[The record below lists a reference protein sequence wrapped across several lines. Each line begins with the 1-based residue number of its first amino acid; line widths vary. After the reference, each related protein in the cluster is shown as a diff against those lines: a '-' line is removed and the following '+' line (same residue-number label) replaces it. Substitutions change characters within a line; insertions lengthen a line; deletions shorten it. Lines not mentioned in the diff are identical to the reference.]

1 MISGRRGED
10 AGAQSRAKQFLRA
23 FARWWFVILIAFVIR
38 LWALGAQSLWFDEGW
53 SWHLARMPLAEMA
66 LTTAGDRS
74 PPLYYALL
82 HAWIALAGQSE
93 FAMRFISALADTAT
107 VVLLMAFVSA
117 SWRGTGDIASAASLI
132 AGAIYAVCPF
142 AVWYA
147 QETRM
152 YALVATLCTASSYA
166 LWRWLREAAGDR
178 PDRGE
183 PATGRRPAARF
194 LVASATLLSLAIY
207 SHYYAIFLLPAHF
220 LVVLFASVGQ
230 RVPGRTGGAAFG
242 DCRLLRLNLRFLL
255 AAACVIGLLIPW
267 LLVASAGFAYDDG
280 FSFPLNTID
289 GRLLEWVR
297 SLASGGLAHPLP
309 AAWPWLMAG
318 AGALG
323 VAGFA
328 VNRRWRELAVLL
340 ALIIGPLLAATI
352 AVWLVYPYR
361 SVFHPRYLIYV
372 APMVCA
378 LFGAAGALAIA
389 HRSSLVARAALILRL
404 APCLLIGALWLPAL
418 GAYFTDPALWR
429 DDTRGAV
436 RHVVEAIEPGDLAVM
451 SRDNFAIT
459 YYWPP
464 EQAPLLIALPS
475 GLHGVL
481 RSDEAVIGA
490 LNDRRPERV
499 RLMLWQDDVV
509 DPQKFI
515 ESTLWPNG
523 YQIGEF
529 NFARIRLPLYRIERW
544 PIARA
549 PFREVAITFGEPG
562 GDRLVLRR
570 YWQPER
576 ATAGDW
582 FYAILEWE
590 AQQPLSADYKVFV
603 HVVGADGRPVFQNDK
618 LPLNAL
624 LPMTRWQPGELRRD
638 AHAMVAPASLGSG
651 IYPVVGGVYDPET
664 GRRLPAYSGD
674 RELGTA
680 VSLGAVAV
688 QSP

>member
-1 MISGRRGED
+1 MISARHRED
-10 AGAQSRAKQFLRA
+10 TKAQSRTNQFLRVFAPSWFIVLVA
-23 FARWWFVILIAFVIR
+23 FAIR

-82 HAWIALAGQSE
+82 HAWIRLAGQSE

-107 VVLLMAFVSA
+107 VALVMAFA
-117 SWRGTGDIASAASLI
+117 GALWRGGRNVAPAVSLI

-166 LWRWLREAAGDR
+166 LWRWLRDADGDR
-178 PDRGE
+178 PDRSE
-183 PATGRRPAARF
+183 PSGRRPAVRS
-194 LVASATLLSLAIY
+194 LVASATLLGLAIY

-220 LVVLFASVGQ
+220 LVVLIASWKGKHFQ
-230 RVPGRTGGAAFG
+230 FSILNFQFLIAAV
-242 DCRLLRLNLRFLL
+242 
-255 AAACVIGLLIPW
+255 CVVTSLIPW
-267 LLVASAGFAYDDG
+267 LLVASTGFAYDDG

-309 AAWPWLMAG
+309 AAWPWLVAG
-318 AGALG
+318 ASALG

-328 VNRRWRELAVLL
+328 INRRWRELALML

-352 AVWLVYPYR
+352 AVRLVYPYR

-372 APMVCA
+372 VPTVCM
-378 LFGAAGALAIA
+378 LFGAAGALTVA
-389 HRSSLVARAALILRL
+389 HRSSLVARASLILRVSS
-404 APCLLIGALWLPAL
+404 CLLIGALWLPLL

-436 RHVVEAIEPGDLAVM
+436 QHVVEAIEPGDVVVM
-451 SRDNFAIT
+451 SRDNFAVT
-459 YYWPP
+459 YYWPS
-464 EQAPLLIALPS
+464 EQASLLVALPP

-481 RSDEAVIGA
+481 QSDEAVIGA
-490 LNDRRPERV
+490 LNNRQPERV

-509 DPQKFI
+509 DPQRFI

-523 YQIGEF
+523 YEIGEF
-529 NFARIRLPLYRIERW
+529 NFARIRLPLYRVERR

-549 PFREVAITFGEPG
+549 SFQEANITFGEPG
-562 GDRLVLRR
+562 RDRLVLRR
-570 YWQPER
+570 YWQPKR

-590 AQQPLSADYKVFV
+590 AQQPMSMDYKVFV
-603 HVVGADGRPVFQNDK
+603 HVVGVDGRPAFQNDK

-624 LPMTRWQPGELRRD
+624 LPMTRWQPGEVLRD
-638 AHAMVAPASLGSG
+638 AHAMVAPADLPAGV
-651 IYPVVGGVYDPET
+651 YRVVTGVYDPAT

-680 VSLGAVAV
+680 VSLGTVAV

>member
-1 MISGRRGED
+1 MRS
-10 AGAQSRAKQFLRA
+10 QTNQLLRVFAPSCFVVLVA
-23 FARWWFVILIAFVIR
+23 FAIR

-53 SWHLARMPLAEMA
+53 SWHLARMPLTEMA

-82 HAWIALAGQSE
+82 HTWIALAGQSE

-107 VVLLMAFVSA
+107 VALLMAFAGV
-117 SWRGTGDIASAASLI
+117 SWRGAGNAASAASLI

-166 LWRWLREAAGDR
+166 LRRWLCEADGDR
-178 PDRGE
+178 LDRGE
-183 PATGRRPAARF
+183 LTSCRRAAARF
-194 LVASATLLSLAIY
+194 LVASAVLLGLAIY
-207 SHYYAIFLLPAHF
+207 SHYYAVFLLPAHF
-220 LVVLFASVGQ
+220 LVVFVASVDW
-230 RVPGRTGGAAFG
+230 RAPTRASGAAF
-242 DCRLLRLNLRFLL
+242 LNSRFLILNSRFLL
-255 AAACVIGLLIPW
+255 AAICVIGLLIPW

-297 SLASGGLAHPLP
+297 GFAGGGLAHPLP
-309 AAWPWLMAG
+309 DTWPWLMAG
-318 AGALG
+318 AGTLG
-323 VAGFA
+323 LAAFA
-328 VNRRWRELAVLL
+328 INRRWLELARLL

-352 AVWLVYPYR
+352 AVRLVYPYR

-372 APMVCA
+372 VPMVCA
-378 LFGAAGALAIA
+378 LFGAAGALTIA
-389 HRSSLVARAALILRL
+389 HRSSLVARASSILRL
-404 APCLLIGALWLPAL
+404 APCLLIGALWLPLL
-418 GAYFTDPALWR
+418 GAYFTAPALWR
-429 DDTRGAV
+429 DDTRSAV
-436 RHVVEAIEPGDLAVM
+436 RHVVEAIEPGDLVVM

-464 EQAPLLIALPS
+464 KQASSLIALPP

-481 RSDEAVIGA
+481 HSDAAVIGA
-490 LNDRRPERV
+490 LNDRQPERV

-529 NFARIRLPLYRIERW
+529 NFARIRLPLYRIERR
-544 PIARA
+544 PIVRA
-549 PFREVAITFGEPG
+549 PFQEANITFGEPG

-582 FYAILEWE
+582 FYAVLEWE
-590 AQQPLSADYKVFV
+590 AQQPLNVDYKVFI
-603 HVVGADGRPVFQNDK
+603 HVVGADGRPVFQNDR

-624 LPMTRWQPGELRRD
+624 LPMTRWRPGEVLRD
-638 AHAMVAPASLGSG
+638 AHAMVAPAGLPTG
-651 IYPVVGGVYDPET
+651 IYPVVTGVYDPHT
-664 GRRLPAYSGD
+664 GQRLPAYSD
-674 RELGTA
+674 NRELGTA
-680 VSLGAVAV
+680 VSLGAVAL
-688 QSP
+688 QLP